1 VKRLL
6 ALLRRSAQT
15 ITLPLF
21 DGLSLYDVAIFF
33 WKGIYEGAVTSRAAS
48 ISFSFFLALFPGV
61 IFVFTLIPFIPIDG
75 FQHELFRLLR
85 DVLPP
90 NSFDAAYSTI
100 TDILTIKRGDLL
112 GITVAAALFF
122 ATNGTL
128 ALIGNF
134 GQTIHRLNVRGFW
147 SQYLAA
153 FWLTLA
159 LALLL
164 IGGIAV
170 LALGEVWIPTL
181 IQWYLA
187 DRLGPLGGA
196 PWTRALCDLAAVLL
210 RPDALCSLAIYFA
223 RSLARHRPRMAD
235 LVPVRNLRNGFQPL
249 QPILWLDRH
258 PHDYSALDLRER
270 HRTHHWV
277 RTQRVDGSGKKPR
290 RGHQFLVQAPNG
302 PHCTH
307 QLDFEVGKLLVV
319 CRVRYEH
326 ITFCCERFMHR
337 L

>member
-1 VKRLL
+1 MKRLL

-134 GQTIHRLNVRGFW
+134 GQTIHHLNVRGFW

-181 IQWYLA
+181 IPGDNGVWITALA
-187 DRLGPLGGA
+187 RWVVLLGLVLFAISLLFYYGPMRSA
-196 PWTRALCDLAAVLL
+196 PWRFISPGALLATVLVWLTSYLFGIYVTDFSRYNQFYGSIGTLMIIQLWIYVNAIGLIIGFELNASMARAKT
-210 RPDALCSLAIYFA
+210 DA
-223 RSLARHRPRMAD
+223 
-235 LVPVRNLRNGFQPL
+235 Q
-249 QPILWLDRH
+249 
-258 PHDYSALDLRER
+258 
-270 HRTHHWV
+270 TH
-277 RTQRVDGSGKKPR
+277 
-290 RGHQFLVQAPNG
+290 L
-302 PHCTH
+302 
-307 QLDFEVGKLLVV
+307 
-319 CRVRYEH
+319 
-326 ITFCCERFMHR
+326 
-337 L
+337 

>member
-1 VKRLL
+1 MKRLL

-134 GQTIHRLNVRGFW
+134 GQTIHHLNVRGFW

-164 IGGIAV
+164 IGGIAI

-181 IQWYLA
+181 IPGDSGLWLTALA
-187 DRLGPLGGA
+187 RWVVLLGLVLFAISLLFYYGPMRSA
-196 PWTRALCDLAAVLL
+196 PWRFISPGALLATVLVWLTSYLFGIYVTDFSRYNQLYGSIGTLIIIQLWIYVNAIGLIIGFELNASMARAKK
-210 RPDALCSLAIYFA
+210 DA
-223 RSLARHRPRMAD
+223 HTG
-235 LVPVRNLRNGFQPL
+235 N
-249 QPILWLDRH
+249 
-258 PHDYSALDLRER
+258 
-270 HRTHHWV
+270 
-277 RTQRVDGSGKKPR
+277 
-290 RGHQFLVQAPNG
+290 
-302 PHCTH
+302 
-307 QLDFEVGKLLVV
+307 
-319 CRVRYEH
+319 
-326 ITFCCERFMHR
+326 
-337 L
+337 

>member
-61 IFVFTLIPFIPIDG
+61 IFVFTLIPFIPIEG

-134 GQTIHRLNVRGFW
+134 GQTIHHLNVRGFW

-181 IQWYLA
+181 IPGENGIWITALA
-187 DRLGPLGGA
+187 RWVVLLGLVLFAISLLFYYGPMRSA
-196 PWTRALCDLAAVLL
+196 PWRFISPGALLATVLVWLTSYLFGIYVTDFSRYNQFYGSIGTLMIIQLWIYVNAIGLIIGFELNASMARAKT
-210 RPDALCSLAIYFA
+210 DA
-223 RSLARHRPRMAD
+223 
-235 LVPVRNLRNGFQPL
+235 Q
-249 QPILWLDRH
+249 
-258 PHDYSALDLRER
+258 
-270 HRTHHWV
+270 TH
-277 RTQRVDGSGKKPR
+277 
-290 RGHQFLVQAPNG
+290 L
-302 PHCTH
+302 
-307 QLDFEVGKLLVV
+307 
-319 CRVRYEH
+319 
-326 ITFCCERFMHR
+326 
-337 L
+337 

>member
-1 VKRLL
+1 MKRLL

-181 IQWYLA
+181 IPGDNGVWITALA
-187 DRLGPLGGA
+187 RWVVLLGLVLFAISLLFYYGPMRSA
-196 PWTRALCDLAAVLL
+196 PWRFISPGALLATVLVWLTSYLFGIYVTDFSRYNQFYGSIGTLMIIQLWIYVNAIGLIIGFELNASMARAKND
-210 RPDALCSLAIYFA
+210 
-223 RSLARHRPRMAD
+223 
-235 LVPVRNLRNGFQPL
+235 
-249 QPILWLDRH
+249 
-258 PHDYSALDLRER
+258 
-270 HRTHHWV
+270 
-277 RTQRVDGSGKKPR
+277 TQSR
-290 RGHQFLVQAPNG
+290 
-302 PHCTH
+302 
-307 QLDFEVGKLLVV
+307 
-319 CRVRYEH
+319 
-326 ITFCCERFMHR
+326 
-337 L
+337 

>member
-1 VKRLL
+1 MKRLL

-181 IQWYLA
+181 IPGDNGIWLTALA
-187 DRLGPLGGA
+187 RWVVLLGLVLFAISLLFYFGPMRSA
-196 PWTRALCDLAAVLL
+196 PWRFISPGALLATVLVWLTSYLFGIYVTDFSRYNQFYGSIGTLMIIQLWIYVNAIGLIIGFELNASMARAKT
-210 RPDALCSLAIYFA
+210 DA
-223 RSLARHRPRMAD
+223 
-235 LVPVRNLRNGFQPL
+235 Q
-249 QPILWLDRH
+249 
-258 PHDYSALDLRER
+258 
-270 HRTHHWV
+270 TH
-277 RTQRVDGSGKKPR
+277 
-290 RGHQFLVQAPNG
+290 L
-302 PHCTH
+302 
-307 QLDFEVGKLLVV
+307 
-319 CRVRYEH
+319 
-326 ITFCCERFMHR
+326 
-337 L
+337 

>member
-1 VKRLL
+1 MKRLL
-6 ALLRRSAQT
+6 ALLRRSTQT

-33 WKGIYEGAVTSRAAS
+33 WKGIYQGAVTSRAAS

-112 GITVAAALFF
+112 GITVTAALFF

-134 GQTIHRLNVRGFW
+134 GQTIHHLNVRGFW

-181 IQWYLA
+181 IPGESGLWIAALA
-187 DRLGPLGGA
+187 RWVVLLGLVLFAISLLFYYGPMRSA
-196 PWTRALCDLAAVLL
+196 PWRFISPGALLATVLVWLTSYLFGIYVTDFSRYNQLYGSIGTLIIIQLWIYVNAIGLIIGFELNASMARAKK
-210 RPDALCSLAIYFA
+210 DAYTG
-223 RSLARHRPRMAD
+223 
-235 LVPVRNLRNGFQPL
+235 N
-249 QPILWLDRH
+249 
-258 PHDYSALDLRER
+258 
-270 HRTHHWV
+270 
-277 RTQRVDGSGKKPR
+277 
-290 RGHQFLVQAPNG
+290 
-302 PHCTH
+302 
-307 QLDFEVGKLLVV
+307 
-319 CRVRYEH
+319 
-326 ITFCCERFMHR
+326 
-337 L
+337 

>member
-1 VKRLL
+1 MKRLL

-61 IFVFTLIPFIPIDG
+61 IFVFTLIPFIPIEG

-134 GQTIHRLNVRGFW
+134 GQTIHHLNVRGFW

-164 IGGIAV
+164 IGGIAA

-181 IQWYLA
+181 IPGDNGVWITALA
-187 DRLGPLGGA
+187 RWVVLLGLVLFAISLLFYYGPMRSA
-196 PWTRALCDLAAVLL
+196 PWRFISPGALLATVLVWLTSYLFGIYVTDFSRYNQLYGSIGTLMIIQLWIYVNAIGLIIGFELNASMARAKND
-210 RPDALCSLAIYFA
+210 
-223 RSLARHRPRMAD
+223 
-235 LVPVRNLRNGFQPL
+235 
-249 QPILWLDRH
+249 
-258 PHDYSALDLRER
+258 
-270 HRTHHWV
+270 
-277 RTQRVDGSGKKPR
+277 TQSR
-290 RGHQFLVQAPNG
+290 
-302 PHCTH
+302 
-307 QLDFEVGKLLVV
+307 
-319 CRVRYEH
+319 
-326 ITFCCERFMHR
+326 
-337 L
+337 

>member
-15 ITLPLF
+15 ITIPLF

-85 DVLPP
+85 DILPP

-100 TDILTIKRGDLL
+100 TDILTIKRGNLL
-112 GITVAAALFF
+112 SLTVFAALFF

-181 IQWYLA
+181 VPGDNGLWITAIARWVVL
-187 DRLGPLGGA
+187 LGLVLFAISLLFYFGPMRSA
-196 PWTRALCDLAAVLL
+196 PWRFISPGAVLATVL
-210 RPDALCSLAIYFA
+210 VWLTSFLFGIYVTDFSRYNQLYGSIGTLMIIQLWIYVNAIGLILGFELNA
-223 RSLARHRPRMAD
+223 SM
-235 LVPVRNLRNGFQPL
+235 VRAKN
-249 QPILWLDRH
+249 
-258 PHDYSALDLRER
+258 S
-270 HRTHHWV
+270 
-277 RTQRVDGSGKKPR
+277 VDSGS
-290 RGHQFLVQAPNG
+290 
-302 PHCTH
+302 
-307 QLDFEVGKLLVV
+307 
-319 CRVRYEH
+319 
-326 ITFCCERFMHR
+326 
-337 L
+337 

>member
-1 VKRLL
+1 MKRLL

-159 LALLL
+159 LAMLL

-181 IQWYLA
+181 VPGENGIWMTALA
-187 DRLGPLGGA
+187 RWVVLLGLVLFAISLLFYYGPMRSA
-196 PWTRALCDLAAVLL
+196 PWRFISPGALLATVLVWLTSYLFGIYVTDFSRYNQFYGSIGTLMIIQLWIYVNAIGLIIGFELNASMARA
-210 RPDALCSLAIYFA
+210 
-223 RSLARHRPRMAD
+223 
-235 LVPVRNLRNGFQPL
+235 
-249 QPILWLDRH
+249 
-258 PHDYSALDLRER
+258 
-270 HRTHHWV
+270 
-277 RTQRVDGSGKKPR
+277 KKDV
-290 RGHQFLVQAPNG
+290 HSEA
-302 PHCTH
+302 
-307 QLDFEVGKLLVV
+307 
-319 CRVRYEH
+319 
-326 ITFCCERFMHR
+326 
-337 L
+337 

>member
-1 VKRLL
+1 MKRLL
-6 ALLRRSAQT
+6 ELLRRSAQT

-61 IFVFTLIPFIPIDG
+61 IFVFTLIPFIPVEG
-75 FQHELFRLLR
+75 FQNELFRLLR

-134 GQTIHRLNVRGFW
+134 GLTIHRLNVRGFW

-170 LALGEVWIPTL
+170 LALGQVWIPRL
-181 IQWYLA
+181 IPGDNVVWLTA
-187 DRLGPLGGA
+187 LSRWVVLLGLVLFAISLLFYFGPMRSA
-196 PWTRALCDLAAVLL
+196 PWSFISPGALLATVLVWLTSYLFGIYVTDFSRYNQFYGSIGTLMIIQLWIYVNAIGLIIGFELNASMARAKND
-210 RPDALCSLAIYFA
+210 
-223 RSLARHRPRMAD
+223 
-235 LVPVRNLRNGFQPL
+235 
-249 QPILWLDRH
+249 
-258 PHDYSALDLRER
+258 
-270 HRTHHWV
+270 
-277 RTQRVDGSGKKPR
+277 TQSR
-290 RGHQFLVQAPNG
+290 
-302 PHCTH
+302 
-307 QLDFEVGKLLVV
+307 
-319 CRVRYEH
+319 
-326 ITFCCERFMHR
+326 
-337 L
+337 

>member
-1 VKRLL
+1 MKRLL
-6 ALLRRSAQT
+6 DLVRRSTQNVN
-15 ITLPLF
+15 LPLF

-85 DVLPP
+85 DILPP

-112 GITVAAALFF
+112 SLTVFAALFF

-181 IQWYLA
+181 VPGDNGLWITAIARWVVL
-187 DRLGPLGGA
+187 LGLVLFAISLLFYFGPMRSA
-196 PWTRALCDLAAVLL
+196 PWRFISPGAVLATVL
-210 RPDALCSLAIYFA
+210 VWLTSFLFGIYVTDFSRYNQLYGSIGTLMIIQLWIYVNAIGLILGFELNA
-223 RSLARHRPRMAD
+223 SM
-235 LVPVRNLRNGFQPL
+235 VRAKN
-249 QPILWLDRH
+249 
-258 PHDYSALDLRER
+258 S
-270 HRTHHWV
+270 
-277 RTQRVDGSGKKPR
+277 VDSGSK
-290 RGHQFLVQAPNG
+290 
-302 PHCTH
+302 
-307 QLDFEVGKLLVV
+307 
-319 CRVRYEH
+319 
-326 ITFCCERFMHR
+326 
-337 L
+337 

>member
-1 VKRLL
+1 MKRLL
-6 ALLRRSAQT
+6 ALLRRSTQT

-181 IQWYLA
+181 IPGDNGIWLTALA
-187 DRLGPLGGA
+187 RWVVLLGLVLFAISLLFYYGPMRSA
-196 PWTRALCDLAAVLL
+196 PWRFISPGALLATVLVWLTSYLFGIYVTDFSRYNQFYGSIGTLMIIQLWIYVNAIGLIIGFELNASMARAKNRD
-210 RPDALCSLAIYFA
+210 
-223 RSLARHRPRMAD
+223 
-235 LVPVRNLRNGFQPL
+235 
-249 QPILWLDRH
+249 
-258 PHDYSALDLRER
+258 
-270 HRTHHWV
+270 
-277 RTQRVDGSGKKPR
+277 
-290 RGHQFLVQAPNG
+290 
-302 PHCTH
+302 
-307 QLDFEVGKLLVV
+307 EV
-319 CRVRYEH
+319 
-326 ITFCCERFMHR
+326 TN
-337 L
+337 

>member
-6 ALLRRSAQT
+6 ALLRRSTQT

-61 IFVFTLIPFIPIDG
+61 IFVFTLIPFIPIEG

-181 IQWYLA
+181 IPGDNGIWLTALA
-187 DRLGPLGGA
+187 RWVVLLGLVLFAISLLFYYGPMRSA
-196 PWTRALCDLAAVLL
+196 PWRFISPGALLATVLVWLTSYLFGIYVTDFSRYNQFYGSIGTLMIIQLWIYVNAIGLIIGFELNASMARAKTDT
-210 RPDALCSLAIYFA
+210 
-223 RSLARHRPRMAD
+223 
-235 LVPVRNLRNGFQPL
+235 Q
-249 QPILWLDRH
+249 
-258 PHDYSALDLRER
+258 
-270 HRTHHWV
+270 TH
-277 RTQRVDGSGKKPR
+277 
-290 RGHQFLVQAPNG
+290 L
-302 PHCTH
+302 
-307 QLDFEVGKLLVV
+307 
-319 CRVRYEH
+319 
-326 ITFCCERFMHR
+326 
-337 L
+337 

>member
-1 VKRLL
+1 MKRLL
-6 ALLRRSAQT
+6 ALLRRSTQT

-61 IFVFTLIPFIPIDG
+61 IFVFTLIPFIPIEG

-181 IQWYLA
+181 IPGDNGVWITALA
-187 DRLGPLGGA
+187 RWVVLLGLVLFAISLLFYYGPMRSA
-196 PWTRALCDLAAVLL
+196 PWRFISPGALLATVLVWLTSYLFGIYVTDFSRYNQFYGSIGTLMIIQLWIYVNAIGLIIGFELNASMARAKTDT
-210 RPDALCSLAIYFA
+210 
-223 RSLARHRPRMAD
+223 
-235 LVPVRNLRNGFQPL
+235 Q
-249 QPILWLDRH
+249 
-258 PHDYSALDLRER
+258 
-270 HRTHHWV
+270 TH
-277 RTQRVDGSGKKPR
+277 
-290 RGHQFLVQAPNG
+290 L
-302 PHCTH
+302 
-307 QLDFEVGKLLVV
+307 
-319 CRVRYEH
+319 
-326 ITFCCERFMHR
+326 
-337 L
+337 

>member
-1 VKRLL
+1 VNRLL
-6 ALLRRSAQT
+6 ALLRRSAQNV
-15 ITLPLF
+15 TLPLF

-61 IFVFTLIPFIPIDG
+61 IFVFTLIPFIPVDG

-90 NSFDAAYSTI
+90 NSFDAAFSTI

-134 GQTIHRLNVRGFW
+134 GQTVHRLNVRGFW

-153 FWLTLA
+153 FWLTVA

-170 LALGEVWIPTL
+170 LALGEVWIPTFVPGDNGL
-181 IQWYLA
+181 WLTALA
-187 DRLGPLGGA
+187 RWVVLLGLVLFAISLLFYYGPMRAA
-196 PWTRALCDLAAVLL
+196 PWRFISPGALLATVLVWLTSYLFGIYVTDFSRYNQLYGSIGTLMIIQLWIYVNAIGLIIGFELNASMARAK
-210 RPDALCSLAIYFA
+210 
-223 RSLARHRPRMAD
+223 
-235 LVPVRNLRNGFQPL
+235 N
-249 QPILWLDRH
+249 
-258 PHDYSALDLRER
+258 REK
-270 HRTHHWV
+270 
-277 RTQRVDGSGKKPR
+277 DS
-290 RGHQFLVQAPNG
+290 
-302 PHCTH
+302 
-307 QLDFEVGKLLVV
+307 D
-319 CRVRYEH
+319 
-326 ITFCCERFMHR
+326 
-337 L
+337 

>member
-1 VKRLL
+1 MNRLL
-6 ALLRRSAQT
+6 ALLRRSAQNV
-15 ITLPLF
+15 TLPLF

-61 IFVFTLIPFIPIDG
+61 IFVFTLIPFIPVDG

-134 GQTIHRLNVRGFW
+134 GQTVHRLNVRGFW

-170 LALGEVWIPTL
+170 LALGEEWIPTL
-181 IQWYLA
+181 VPGDNGLWLTALA
-187 DRLGPLGGA
+187 RWVVLLGLVLFAISLLFYYGPMRAA
-196 PWTRALCDLAAVLL
+196 PWRFISPGALLATVLVWLTSYLFGIYVTDFSRYNQLYGSIGTLMIIQLWIYVNAIGLIIGFELNASMARAKT
-210 RPDALCSLAIYFA
+210 DA
-223 RSLARHRPRMAD
+223 
-235 LVPVRNLRNGFQPL
+235 Q
-249 QPILWLDRH
+249 
-258 PHDYSALDLRER
+258 
-270 HRTHHWV
+270 TH
-277 RTQRVDGSGKKPR
+277 
-290 RGHQFLVQAPNG
+290 L
-302 PHCTH
+302 
-307 QLDFEVGKLLVV
+307 
-319 CRVRYEH
+319 
-326 ITFCCERFMHR
+326 
-337 L
+337 

>member
-1 VKRLL
+1 MKRLL

-181 IQWYLA
+181 IPGDNGIWLTALA
-187 DRLGPLGGA
+187 RWMVLLGLVLFAISLLFYYGPMRSA
-196 PWTRALCDLAAVLL
+196 PWRFISPGALLATVLVWLTSYLFGIYVTDFSRYNQFYGSIGTLMIIQLWIYVNAIGLIIGFELNASMARAKNRD
-210 RPDALCSLAIYFA
+210 
-223 RSLARHRPRMAD
+223 
-235 LVPVRNLRNGFQPL
+235 
-249 QPILWLDRH
+249 
-258 PHDYSALDLRER
+258 
-270 HRTHHWV
+270 
-277 RTQRVDGSGKKPR
+277 
-290 RGHQFLVQAPNG
+290 
-302 PHCTH
+302 
-307 QLDFEVGKLLVV
+307 EV
-319 CRVRYEH
+319 
-326 ITFCCERFMHR
+326 TN
-337 L
+337 

>member
-1 VKRLL
+1 MKRLL

-134 GQTIHRLNVRGFW
+134 GQTIHHLNVRGFW

-181 IQWYLA
+181 IPGDNGVWITALA
-187 DRLGPLGGA
+187 RWVVLLGLVLFAISLLFYYGPMRSA
-196 PWTRALCDLAAVLL
+196 PWRFISPGALLATVLVWLTSYLFGIYVTYFSRYIQFYGSIGTLMIIQLWIYVNAIGLIIGFELNASMARAKK
-210 RPDALCSLAIYFA
+210 DA
-223 RSLARHRPRMAD
+223 HTG
-235 LVPVRNLRNGFQPL
+235 N
-249 QPILWLDRH
+249 
-258 PHDYSALDLRER
+258 
-270 HRTHHWV
+270 
-277 RTQRVDGSGKKPR
+277 
-290 RGHQFLVQAPNG
+290 
-302 PHCTH
+302 
-307 QLDFEVGKLLVV
+307 
-319 CRVRYEH
+319 
-326 ITFCCERFMHR
+326 
-337 L
+337 

>member
-1 VKRLL
+1 MKRLL
-6 ALLRRSAQT
+6 ALLRRSTQT

-181 IQWYLA
+181 IPGDNGIWLTALA
-187 DRLGPLGGA
+187 RWVVLLGLVLFAISLLFYFGPMRSA
-196 PWTRALCDLAAVLL
+196 PWRFISPGALLATVLVWLTSYLFGIYVTDFSRYNQFYGSIGTLMIIQLWIYVNAIGLIIGFELNASMARAKT
-210 RPDALCSLAIYFA
+210 DA
-223 RSLARHRPRMAD
+223 
-235 LVPVRNLRNGFQPL
+235 Q
-249 QPILWLDRH
+249 
-258 PHDYSALDLRER
+258 
-270 HRTHHWV
+270 TH
-277 RTQRVDGSGKKPR
+277 
-290 RGHQFLVQAPNG
+290 L
-302 PHCTH
+302 
-307 QLDFEVGKLLVV
+307 
-319 CRVRYEH
+319 
-326 ITFCCERFMHR
+326 
-337 L
+337 